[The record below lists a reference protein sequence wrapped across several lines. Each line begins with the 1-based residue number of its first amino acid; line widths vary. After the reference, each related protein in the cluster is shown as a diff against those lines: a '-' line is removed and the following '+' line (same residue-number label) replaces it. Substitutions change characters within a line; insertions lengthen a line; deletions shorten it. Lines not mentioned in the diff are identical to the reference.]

1 MNTVPTPEPEHP
13 RDYFTLAELKGIVQT
28 DKSGK
33 TDKELVEEYL
43 AEKYGLS

>member
-1 MNTVPTPEPEHP
+1 MNTVPTSESDQS

-28 DKSGK
+28 DTSDK